1 MSDDT
6 EATRTAEE
14 LRAQLRAATARPLMT
29 PALRRRKLML
39 WVFRQVLLLLL
50 AWWFWEHAWMRWAF
64 GIGVAFAAINLFLIL
79 FAQRLLDARMRRAEQ
94 RIDHLE
100 RTLRGADGHNAAGD

>member
-1 MSDDT
+1 MSGDAGGTEPADDI
-6 EATRTAEE
+6 R
-14 LRAQLRAATARPLMT
+14 RQLREATARPLMT

-39 WVFRQVLLLLL
+39 WVFRQVVLVLL